1 MKTSLLPCLAAAAAL
16 TLLSSGCRTYDT
28 EGEAY
33 PATVSSAEN
42 VAPQVVVPSAEDVGK
57 EGTYKEFVIPAEGG
71 DQSYAIES
79 EGLAGQTGRHVSPP
93 PPEQESAAPA
103 AQPAAAP
110 TGNVY
115 VVQNGD
121 ILGRIAIKY
130 GTSVK
135 AIMDANGI
143 KDAKKLRVGQKLTI
157 PAATAKP
164 AATNAKAPAAPKAKE
179 LPAKAG
185 YTTYLVQSGDILGRI
200 ANKNGTTVKALM
212 EANDLSDPTKLR
224 AGKYIYI
231 PAAGANKVEAPA
243 PEAKPAAP
251 KKTSRKAAKPVVEE
265 DDVEEILPPAPAPAA
280 PAQSLDDLLDGLQ

>member
-16 TLLSSGCRTYDT
+16 TLLSSGCRTYQPDT

-33 PATVSSAEN
+33 YPAEVSPASVSDAN
-42 VAPQVVVPSAEDVGK
+42 AVAPEVVVPSAADVGK

-79 EGLAGQTGRHVSPP
+79 EGLAGQTGRHVSLPP
-93 PPEQESAAPA
+93 PVQEPAPAPAVRSVSAAPA
-103 AQPAAAP
+103 S
-110 TGNVY
+110 GNVY
-115 VVQNGD
+115 VVQDGD

-130 GTSVK
+130 GTTVK
-135 AIMDANGI
+135 ALMDANGI

-164 AATNAKAPAAPKAKE
+164 ASTAKPVAKAKD

-185 YTTYLVQSGDILGRI
+185 YTTYLVKDGDILGRI

-212 EANDLSDPTKLR
+212 EANGLTDPAKLR
-224 AGKYIYI
+224 AGKYIYV
-231 PAAGANKVEAPA
+231 PAAGAAKASAPA
-243 PEAKPAAP
+243 VDLKPALP
-251 KKTSRKAAKPVVEE
+251 RPAAPVVEE
-265 DDVEEILPPAPAPAA
+265 DDVEEVVPAETAA
-280 PAQSLDDLLDGLQ
+280 PVSLDDLLK